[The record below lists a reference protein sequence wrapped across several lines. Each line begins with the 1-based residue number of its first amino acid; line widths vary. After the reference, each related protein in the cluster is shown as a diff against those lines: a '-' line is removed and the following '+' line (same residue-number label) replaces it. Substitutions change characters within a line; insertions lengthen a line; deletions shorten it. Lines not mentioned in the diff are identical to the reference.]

1 MRYPLHDMNCDDFE
15 NLVILICIHI
25 LGSATIPFAKGKD
38 GGKDGKFVGRANR
51 IPSEAKPWEGKII
64 IQAKHTIKV
73 NASCSDGEF
82 DKILRCE
89 VIPAVKKMKDAADI
103 DFYLLFTNRKL
114 TGIKDGVIEKQIID
128 NAEVTSIL
136 IGEERIQM
144 YLREY
149 PDVVK
154 DTGLNRLLL
163 PFDFDE
169 SDLRDVISTLH
180 EEFKEGNSI
189 PDGAKFEYP
198 GLDRKNE
205 LNQLGKEYFD
215 NVMKASMDDFSK
227 IRNFLMDPI
236 NQDWAAL
243 YDDAVSELNAKIM
256 WKRSQFYEFEQVIET
271 CYDNMV
277 KNGADALKGK
287 KKLLRILLH
296 YMYCNCDI
304 GIKE

>member
-15 NLVILICIHI
+15 NLVILICSHI

-73 NASCSDGEF
+73 NASCSDAEF
-82 DKILRCE
+82 DRIVHRE

-114 TGIKDGVIEKQIID
+114 TGIKDGVIERQIID
-128 NAEVTSIL
+128 NTKVTSIL

-144 YLREY
+144 YLSEY
-149 PDVVK
+149 PDVVRE
-154 DTGLNRLLL
+154 TGLNCLLL

-180 EEFKEGNSI
+180 KEFKEGNSI
-189 PDGAKFEYP
+189 PDEAKFDYP

-215 NVMKASMDDFSK
+215 NVMKTSMDDFSK